1 MYFPDLSPTEM
12 VKPPELTMLD
22 AMNAIQ
28 MMDPKMD
35 TGASD
40 LQERRS
46 SLVYSP
52 AASLSSADL
61 CWTMD
66 NMLALEVAWYRGAT
80 LCQSVYTALHY
91 HNPHHLA
98 GPPQGTDTDHRSYL
112 VHLVLRAYVLLYCK
126 SIDLAYT
133 EFAKGHV
140 RDGEDC
146 WLDHYGVAVRMSDP
160 VEDVVNLANE
170 ALEWL
175 EHQYSPV
182 SYHWSDQM
190 SKRLIHRRNWVQ
202 YLASSSETSTSC
214 SPLLRVMRIAS
225 DGIELITDSSDVA
238 KAAFDSSIP
247 SYLRQHMPLPE
258 FEHPTQSLAWKDM
271 KVIVDELINVEAIVS
286 QEDSWDTWT
295 TRFDFAC
302 DQVVGGRHG
311 NDRAV
316 RMLIFE
322 ETGYSNA
329 AVQLYDNV
337 TNGGNAAVD
346 HQINIWKN
354 LVSSY
359 LTATMST
366 FLSNRSRQFRSFS
379 ILSASWRE
387 RAAMGE
393 YLSKYRDLSEITQ
406 VVHAI
411 RLDCLIESN
420 LAALDSDLVTSLDEA
435 ELWWWMQQ
443 VTSSRSQLCQRSQS
457 WSSIWAKLWL
467 ALSSA
472 ICLLLTIH
480 PIHDGGPVYSDARFK
495 LRHKHTLK
503 AIYLSD
509 GKRAKSGLT
518 PSFQRFQMDQE
529 SLKRI
534 QPTKS
539 LNDALLKL
547 NEASQWIRQII
558 EMKREDTVDL
568 TDFYVGKTVNQRR

>member
-1 MYFPDLSPTEM
+1 MQDITSWLKAACRDLSPTEM

-35 TGASD
+35 TGAAD
-40 LQERRS
+40 LQGWRS
-46 SLVYSP
+46 SPIYSP
-52 AASLSSADL
+52 AASLSPADL

-66 NMLALEVAWYRGAT
+66 NMLALDVAWYRGAT

-98 GPPQGTDTDHRSYL
+98 GPPQYTDTDHESYL
-112 VHLVLRAYVLLYCK
+112 VYLVLRAYVLLYCK

-160 VEDVVNLANE
+160 VEAVVNLANE

-190 SKRLIHRRNWVQ
+190 SKRLIHRR
-202 YLASSSETSTSC
+202 
-214 SPLLRVMRIAS
+214 
-225 DGIELITDSSDVA
+225 
-238 KAAFDSSIP
+238 AAFDSSIP

-258 FEHPTQSLAWKDM
+258 FEQPTQSLAWKDM
-271 KVIVDELINVEAIVS
+271 KVMVDELINVEAIVYR
-286 QEDSWDTWT
+286 QDSWDAWT

-311 NDRAV
+311 NNRAV

-329 AVQLYDNV
+329 AVQVYDNV

-346 HQINIWKN
+346 HQMNVWKN

-359 LTATMST
+359 LTTTMST

-443 VTSSRSQLCQRSQS
+443 VTSSRIHMCQRSQS

-472 ICLLLTIH
+472 IC
-480 PIHDGGPVYSDARFK
+480 S
-495 LRHKHTLK
+495 
-503 AIYLSD
+503 
-509 GKRAKSGLT
+509 
-518 PSFQRFQMDQE
+518 RFQTDQE

-547 NEASQWIRQII
+547 NEASQCIRQII
-558 EMKREDTVDL
+558 EMKREDTADL
-568 TDFYVGKTVNQRR
+568 TDFYNPIKLLAEVIEHNKSVLENHGDLFSWDKSARRDGRTRWMPRIRGDA